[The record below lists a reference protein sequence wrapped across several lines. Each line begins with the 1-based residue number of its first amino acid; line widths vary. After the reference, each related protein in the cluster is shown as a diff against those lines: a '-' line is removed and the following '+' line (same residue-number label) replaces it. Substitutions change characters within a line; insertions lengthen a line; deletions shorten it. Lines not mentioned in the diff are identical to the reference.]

1 MTSRDYFK
9 NKRIAVIGLG
19 SNGEMVEDV
28 KFLIKAGALVSVY
41 DLKSEARLKNHLV
54 FLRSIGLANYVCG
67 SIPADDLLDM
77 DIIILSHEYNREA
90 NFLKPLQN
98 SSKQIL
104 IEYPE
109 TLFFR
114 QAPAITFV
122 GIIGE
127 CGKSTLL
134 SMLRP
139 LLNIACDSIDGQNL
153 FVIDSESNDGILTHL
168 KKIRSGDIILV
179 RMSGPIM
186 KELFEMRIS
195 PHVAVFA
202 SLPSDYSYNKTPFE
216 ILSYQTYNNFIVASD
231 SIVDMTHSLKIQPKA
246 KMLRT
251 KTSIIPVDWGLGQ
264 KYHLHERE
272 NMALAYQTAKLFRVD
287 EDAIRNILTRFKSLR
302 GRLELVKKIK
312 GVEFYNDSTS
322 VSPIST
328 ELAIRTL
335 SKEKNIVLI
344 FGGAKGDGVYGGL
357 YEAMP
362 KYIHTLVLLPG
373 SGTILERK
381 MIDKIEGIK
390 VVSAPNIEEAVI
402 VAVENAKKG
411 DLILFSPGF
420 NAVGLDGSR
429 RERGDKFQKV
439 VRAL

>member
-90 NFLKPLQN
+90 SFLKPLVN

-114 QAPAITFV
+114 QAPAVTFV

-134 SMLRP
+134 SMLKP
-139 LLNIACDSIDGQNL
+139 LLNIACDSIDGQNF

-179 RMSGPIM
+179 RMSSSIM
-186 KELFEMRIS
+186 KELYDMRIS
-195 PHVAVFA
+195 PHVAVFV

-216 ILSYQTYNNFIVASD
+216 ILSMHAKPNGFVLNFTQKVDPATASD
-231 SIVDMTHSLKIQPKA
+231 IASYKMNTFTYIYQAAYGSPEVDPTTPTISKA
-246 KMLRT
+246 E
-251 KTSIIPVDWGLGQ
+251 VAADGLSVRLTIDGLQ
-264 KYHLHERE
+264 EGHVHELH
-272 NMALAYQTAKLFRVD
+272 A
-287 EDAIRNILTRFKSLR
+287 
-302 GRLELVKKIK
+302 
-312 GVEFYNDSTS
+312 
-322 VSPIST
+322 
-328 ELAIRTL
+328 
-335 SKEKNIVLI
+335 
-344 FGGAKGDGVYGGL
+344 DGVRSAEQKPLLHAAAYYTL
-357 YEAMP
+357 N
-362 KYIHTLVLLPG
+362 YIPA
-373 SGTILERK
+373 E
-381 MIDKIEGIK
+381 
-390 VVSAPNIEEAVI
+390 
-402 VAVENAKKG
+402 
-411 DLILFSPGF
+411 
-420 NAVGLDGSR
+420 
-429 RERGDKFQKV
+429 
-439 VRAL
+439 